1 MDSLKKQITDE
12 ELNIVLADKM
22 LENWYYVTKKW
33 REKLGYHKISPYC
46 KNFKSSRQYQDANYI
61 TFSTLSQDEFNK
73 IDLCV
78 DQLSLY
84 EKSAIEREM
93 YKRYDTRKRPKETW
107 ELALNVKYQH
117 ALDAIIV
124 LFEKRGMFN

>member
-1 MDSLKKQITDE
+1 MDSLRKQITDE

-22 LENWYYVTKKW
+22 LEDWYYVTRKW
-33 REKLGYHKISPYC
+33 REKLGYNKISPYC
-46 KNFKSSRQYQDANYI
+46 KNFKSSRQYQDASDI
-61 TFSTLSQDEFNK
+61 TFSTISQDEFNK

-93 YKRYDTRKRPKETW
+93 YKRYDTRKRPTEKW
-107 ELALNVKYQH
+107 EFTLSVKYQH

-124 LFEKRGMFN
+124 LFAKRGLFD